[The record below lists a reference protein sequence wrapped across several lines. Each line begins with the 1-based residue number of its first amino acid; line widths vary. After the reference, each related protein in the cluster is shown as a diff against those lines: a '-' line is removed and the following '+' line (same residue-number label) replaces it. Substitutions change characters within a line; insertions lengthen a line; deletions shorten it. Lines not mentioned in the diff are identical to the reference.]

1 MDRPLLTL
9 ALTAPEPLGPLSS
22 LPNSHSCCHPRVLLP
37 NSPSLSP
44 SPRLDVPLSRPW
56 RWICPSSGCRHCCFH
71 HLRSTQHCCGLH
83 HLPERLTLPPPSPPP
98 PPKAL
103 TAASAR
109 STTAR
114 TMKWRKVESGEERRR
129 RGLRIFKRE
138 GIGRQLSGRQGLLR
152 GPLEKKLIFHTGLL
166 PPNSG
171 VFDLISWL
179 VGGIEAMLSS
189 FPDKKRLCQLM

>member
-1 MDRPLLTL
+1 
-9 ALTAPEPLGPLSS
+9 
-22 LPNSHSCCHPRVLLP
+22 
-37 NSPSLSP
+37 
-44 SPRLDVPLSRPW
+44 
-56 RWICPSSGCRHCCFH
+56 
-71 HLRSTQHCCGLH
+71 
-83 HLPERLTLPPPSPPP
+83 
-98 PPKAL
+98 
-103 TAASAR
+103 
-109 STTAR
+109 
-114 TMKWRKVESGEERRR
+114 MKWRKVESGEERRR